1 MSEVRVKAKVRP
13 RPRDGE
19 RIRVRDRF
27 RVWSGLVLLP
37 TLVTVHMEVSVS
49 LVTVLFQALNGNSEL
64 NGWVMDHTWVSF
76 WLHRFKP

>member
-27 RVWSGLVLLP
+27 RVRAGLVLLP
-37 TLVTVHMEVSVS
+37 TQMNVRIGSTCVISNSPLSGS
-49 LVTVLFQALNGNSEL
+49 LWE
-64 NGWVMDHTWVSF
+64 
-76 WLHRFKP
+76 WLT